1 MPTVLF
7 ILGWRLYFY
16 SNENKEPM
24 HIHAQKGEMECKFW
38 ILESEMDIRNE
49 FAYNMSPKDIR
60 EIRKIIFG
68 HFDQIVDSWKI
79 YFGNQI

>member
-1 MPTVLF
+1 
-7 ILGWRLYFY
+7 
-16 SNENKEPM
+16 M